1 MAKTTMEKIGT
12 AAAVRFAMKAHH
24 QMILDRICVGCY
36 APADVDGSVACS
48 TCIAQRDE
56 WNRREA
62 AMLAELAAKSEAK

>member
-1 MAKTTMEKIGT
+1 VKKNLEKIGT

-24 QMILDRICVGCY
+24 QMIVDRICVKCYEPNDLENSAGCSKCVEEY
-36 APADVDGSVACS
+36 AA
-48 TCIAQRDE
+48 